1 MTGHADPDAWTWEIM
16 VGKEAV
22 GGEDVRLRAL
32 LDAGVP
38 GIRLLTGEDE
48 LDRGVRGVMT
58 TDLNDPSR
66 YLSGG
71 ELVLTG
77 MLWRSEPAD
86 SEQFVR
92 VLVSAGAAGLA
103 AGITEVGPVPA
114 DLVEACE
121 RHRLPL
127 FMVDEEMSFARLTE
141 FVVRRV
147 STERAS
153 DLTAVVDRHRRLVQA
168 ATGGAGLDG
177 ILGLVAADIDIRCWV
192 LSLTGRQVAAGADP
206 LSVDLRTALARAHL
220 AARARRARPPYR
232 ERTAGRVFSLLP
244 IERGEA
250 EWGRVERGRGEPGGR
265 GVWSE
270 WSLVVEEDVA
280 EWPEQRRG
288 LLDELA
294 RLVAVE
300 ADRVEDNRRLGRRL
314 AEDVLG
320 LLNAGADPGEIAARL
335 RVAEP
340 ESAEPV
346 TWQVVAAGV
355 AVPGDSSSAG
365 AARTGSSGAPGESP
379 SGPSASA
386 ASGRGA
392 LRAGG
397 SDAPTSGS
405 PGTPSGTSGA
415 NTAGRMARTLLE
427 EALADLPTESLVA
440 AIGYG
445 AVALVPGRGPGP
457 AAGQGGSGSPDDVAA
472 ELRARLAGLEG
483 AAGEGIRLSLGVSA
497 PVARADALRG
507 ALEEAWHAAR
517 IAEGR
522 PGSFEVV
529 GHSELA
535 SHVLV
540 LAAAPESVRRG
551 FRDRLLSPLIA
562 YDARHQ
568 ADLVTTLEA
577 FLDCDGSWTRCAARL
592 HVHVNTL
599 RYRIGRI
606 EELTQRDLSRLE
618 DKVDFFLALKLR

>member
-1 MTGHADPDAWTWEIM
+1 M
-16 VGKEAV
+16 VGKEV
-22 GGEDVRLRAL
+22 LGGEDVRLRAL

-77 MLWRSEPAD
+77 MLWRSGPTD
-86 SEQFVR
+86 SENFVR
-92 VLVSAGAAGLA
+92 VLVAAGAAGLA
-103 AGITEVGPVPA
+103 AGITEVGPVPD

-206 LSVDLRTALARAHL
+206 LDADLRTALARAHL

-232 ERTAGRVFSLLP
+232 ERTAGRVFSMLP
-244 IERGEA
+244 VDRDDGSLAA
-250 EWGRVERGRGEPGGR
+250 EQ

-280 EWPEQRRG
+280 DWPEQRRG

-314 AEDVLG
+314 AEDVLA
-320 LLNAGADPGEIAARL
+320 LLNSGADPGEIAARL

-340 ESAEPV
+340 DTSAPV
-346 TWQVVAAGV
+346 TWQLVAAAV
-355 AVPGDSSSAG
+355 TVPGAPADPQSA
-365 AARTGSSGAPGESP
+365 APGSP
-379 SGPSASA
+379 PPARAPRTAGTEA
-386 ASGRGA
+386 AA
-392 LRAGG
+392 A
-397 SDAPTSGS
+397 APVHTSS
-405 PGTPSGTSGA
+405 EA

-427 EALADLPTESLVA
+427 EALADLPTEALVA

-445 AVALVPGRGPGP
+445 AVALVPGSAEGPGT
-457 AAGQGGSGSPDDVAA
+457 SDDVAA

-483 AAGEGIRLSLGVSA
+483 AAGDGIRLSLGVSA
-497 PVARADALRG
+497 PVSRADALRG

-529 GHSELA
+529 GHGELA

-540 LAAAPESVRRG
+540 LAAAPEGVRRG
-551 FRDRLLSPLIA
+551 FRDRLLSPLSA

-618 DKVDFFLALKLR
+618 DKVDFFLALRLR

>member
-1 MTGHADPDAWTWEIM
+1 M
-16 VGKEAV
+16 VGNKVV

-32 LDAGVP
+32 LDAGMP

-58 TDLNDPSR
+58 TDLKDPSR

-86 SEQFVR
+86 SEHFVR
-92 VLVSAGAAGLA
+92 VVVGAGAAGLA
-103 AGITEVGPVPA
+103 AGITEVGPVPD

-206 LSVDLRTALARAHL
+206 LDADLRTALARAHL

-232 ERTAGRVFSLLP
+232 ERTEGRVFSMLP
-244 IERGEA
+244 VDRDDGSLAA
-250 EWGRVERGRGEPGGR
+250 EQ

-280 EWPEQRRG
+280 DWPEQRRG

-300 ADRVEDNRRLGRRL
+300 ADRVEDARRFGRRL

-320 LLNAGADPGEIAARL
+320 LLNSGADPGEIAARL

-340 ESAEPV
+340 DTAEPV
-346 TWQVVAAGV
+346 TWQLVAAAV
-355 AVPGDSSSAG
+355 TVPGTSPDPAQAAPASPASRTPRAAG
-365 AARTGSSGAPGESP
+365 SESP
-379 SGPSASA
+379 APPS
-386 ASGRGA
+386 
-392 LRAGG
+392 
-397 SDAPTSGS
+397 T
-405 PGTPSGTSGA
+405 TTGA

-427 EALADLPTESLVA
+427 EALADLPTEALVA

-445 AVALVPGRGPGP
+445 AVALVPGP
-457 AAGQGGSGSPDDVAA
+457 SDDVAT
-472 ELRARLAGLEG
+472 ELRSRLAGLEG

-497 PVARADALRG
+497 PVSRADALRG

-529 GHSELA
+529 GHGELA
-535 SHVLV
+535 SHVLL
-540 LAAAPESVRRG
+540 LAAAPEGVRRG
-551 FRDRLLSPLIA
+551 FRDRLLSPLSA

-618 DKVDFFLALKLR
+618 DKVDFFLALRLR